1 MASFDLPTPMN
12 SFSSTRPL
20 SLKARLGVIG
30 LISLLLGLVP
40 SSVLLQGYAAEMARI
55 EREAAGLPVNEAL
68 QALSHQWQAHRQL
81 AAEALSTRPA
91 AAAELAATR
100 QAAKQAAQGL
110 LKAIDEANMQ
120 PRHREA
126 VQALHQQFEALAA
139 DVDAGRLD
147 VAKLMAAQQ
156 SLASR
161 LFAASADFNAET
173 GLLLEPDPANH
184 HAILAALKAAP
195 QVEDA
200 LSELQAMAKAAAIDD
215 LALVASALTRYREHA
230 SAMQEQMQAAQG
242 AGGAVGA
249 ALGALLPQ
257 ALSQRRLVEDT
268 MQAAARDVN
277 YPLEQLAAGF
287 ASAARLQSDLSQATL
302 RTLNQELAERSRSAA
317 MKRNALLLALPLVL
331 ACLGWMLLRSIRQ
344 LLTPVH
350 QMIAI
355 TERIAGGDL
364 SQDIPPS
371 PNDELG
377 RLLQAMAHMQ
387 TRLRQLIE
395 QIHEGAGHIRLA
407 AQEIADG
414 NQDLANRTERAAAH
428 LQQTSSSVDSL
439 EETVQHSS
447 SAASRASDL
456 ASNTRQV
463 ASQGNEVVEQVVQTM
478 NSIQESS
485 KRIADITGLID
496 GIAFQTNILALN
508 AAVEAARAGEQ
519 GRGFAVVA
527 SEVRSLASRSAEA
540 AREIKVLIQRS
551 VERVENGSQLACDA
565 GSSMQQILG
574 RVAELTQ
581 MMKGMSEQS
590 RCQAGQTTQ
599 LSQAVR
605 AIDEMTQH
613 NAALVEQSAAAAEAL
628 RSRANHM
635 DAAAQSFKL

>member
-1 MASFDLPTPMN
+1 MNFLPI
-12 SFSSTRPL
+12 TRPL
-20 SLKARLGVIG
+20 SLKARLAGIG
-30 LISLLLGLVP
+30 LIAMLLGVLP
-40 SSVLLQGYAAEMARI
+40 STLLLQGYAKEMSRI
-55 EREAAGLPVNEAL
+55 EREAAGLPVNEAWRE
-68 QALSHQWQAHRQL
+68 LSQLFQQHRQQ
-81 AAEALSTRPA
+81 AAESLSTRPA
-91 AAAELAATR
+91 AAAELTATR
-100 QAAKQAAQGL
+100 QAAKAATQKL
-110 LKAIDEANMQ
+110 LAALDEARAQ

-126 VQALHQQFEALAA
+126 AQALMQQLEIMGGDIDAA
-139 DVDAGRLD
+139 RLD
-147 VAKLMAAQQ
+147 LAKLMAAQQ
-156 SLASR
+156 ALASQ

-184 HAILAALKAAP
+184 HAILASLKAAP

-200 LSELQAMAKAAAIDD
+200 LSELQAIAKAAAVDD
-215 LALVASALTRYREHA
+215 LAQVSAALTRYREHA
-230 SAMQEQMQAAQG
+230 SAMQEQMQAAQR
-242 AGGAVGA
+242 AGGAVGQ

-257 ALSQRRLVEDT
+257 ALSQRKLVEDT

-287 ASAARLQSDLSQATL
+287 AGAAGLQADLSQATL
-302 RTLNQELAERSRSAA
+302 QTLKKELAERSSAA
-317 MKRNALLLALPLVL
+317 ATKRNTLLLTLPMVL
-331 ACLGWMLLRSIRQ
+331 ACLGWMLLRSIQQ
-344 LLTPVH
+344 LLLPVH

-355 TERIAGGDL
+355 TERIASGDL
-364 SQDIPPS
+364 SQDIPPAQD
-371 PNDELG
+371 DELG
-377 RLLQAMAHMQ
+377 RLLQAMTHMQ
-387 TRLRQLIE
+387 LRLRQLIE

-414 NQDLANRTERAAAH
+414 NQDLATRTETAAAH

-456 ASNTRQV
+456 ASNTSQV
-463 ASQGNEVVEQVVQTM
+463 ASQGSAVVAQVVQTM

-540 AREIKVLIQRS
+540 AREIKVLIQHS
-551 VERVENGSQLACDA
+551 VERVESGSQLASDA
-565 GSSMQQILG
+565 GSSMHQILG
-574 RVAELTQ
+574 RIGELSR
-581 MMKGMSEQS
+581 MMQGMNEQS
-590 RCQAGQTTQ
+590 RSQAGQTTQ

-613 NAALVEQSAAAAEAL
+613 NAALVEQSAAAAKSL
-628 RSRANHM
+628 RSRANSM